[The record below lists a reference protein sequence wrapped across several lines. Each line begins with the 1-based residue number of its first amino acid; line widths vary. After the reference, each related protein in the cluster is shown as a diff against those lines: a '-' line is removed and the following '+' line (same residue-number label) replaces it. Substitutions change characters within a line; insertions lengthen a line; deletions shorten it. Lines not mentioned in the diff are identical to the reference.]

1 MLSRRIGV
9 WTLMSKSS
17 VIASGTSRRRGRGP
31 GRRDCRACS
40 DCRTSSSPRWRRTA
54 PSSTP
59 RRAAPGELGQTAPW
73 WSVRLQHQAQ
83 VASSEDG
90 RVIRSARHSSRA
102 NGPRPPAPRPDAL
115 NPTTPATPHVRCRRP
130 RRRRR
135 RHSRGATGG
144 LVRTIEPLRRG
155 SRYLA

>member
-40 DCRTSSSPRWRRTA
+40 DCRTSSSTRWRRTA

-135 RHSRGATGG
+135 RHSRGGTGG
-144 LVRTIEPLRRG
+144 LVRTIEPLPRG
-155 SRYLA
+155 GRYLC